1 MTGEHKFGDAGEG
14 QVIEGEVISP
24 DPYPPKYSQIR
35 PPRLGTIRD
44 VRREMAKVYADM
56 RLHKIDPSDG
66 AKLVYVL
73 TSIAKAIEMGE
84 LEARLNALEMATE
97 QGIIK

>member
-1 MTGEHKFGDAGEG
+1 MDKRRNLGDQGEA
-14 QVIEGEVISP
+14 QVIEGEVISAT
-24 DPYPPKYSQIR
+24 PYPLARSQAR
-35 PPRLGTIRD
+35 PPRLGTIRE

-56 RLHKIDPSDG
+56 RLNKIDPSDG

-84 LEARLNALEMATE
+84 IEARLNALELATE
-97 QGIIK
+97 QGG